1 MKKKI
6 LITGATGF
14 IGSHLTELLVQKGLD
29 VVAFDRYNIH
39 NDYGWLKNS
48 KFKNDFQTILGD
60 VRDQDSVLKAMK
72 GCKSVIH
79 LAALIGIP
87 YSYVSPLAYIRTN
100 IEGTYNVLE
109 AAKNLNLENIVIT
122 STSEIYGT
130 PKKLPI
136 KEIDP
141 VNCQSPYAA
150 TKSAADQLSISYFKS
165 FNLPVKLIR
174 PFNTYGPRQSNRAII
189 PTIISQCIKNKKNE
203 IILGNISTTRDLNY
217 VDDICEAFYSVFK
230 SNKAIGEIL
239 NAGSNSNISIKD
251 LAKKIMK
258 ILNVNFK
265 IRIIEK
271 RLRPKASEVINL
283 KCNNFKIKK
292 LTNWKN
298 KTNLI
303 LGLTKTINWYKKN
316 YTETDKNQQ
325 YQI

>member
-1 MKKKI
+1 M
-6 LITGATGF
+6 
-14 IGSHLTELLVQKGLD
+14 
-29 VVAFDRYNIH
+29 
-39 NDYGWLKNS
+39 
-48 KFKNDFQTILGD
+48 
-60 VRDQDSVLKAMK
+60 
-72 GCKSVIH
+72 
-79 LAALIGIP
+79 
-87 YSYVSPLAYIRTN
+87 
-100 IEGTYNVLE
+100 
-109 AAKNLNLENIVIT
+109 
-122 STSEIYGT
+122 
-130 PKKLPI
+130 
-136 KEIDP
+136 
-141 VNCQSPYAA
+141 
-150 TKSAADQLSISYFKS
+150 
-165 FNLPVKLIR
+165 
-174 PFNTYGPRQSNRAII
+174 
-189 PTIISQCIKNKKNE
+189 
-203 IILGNISTTRDLNY
+203 LGNITTTRDLNY

-239 NAGSNSNISIKD
+239 NAGSNSKISIKD